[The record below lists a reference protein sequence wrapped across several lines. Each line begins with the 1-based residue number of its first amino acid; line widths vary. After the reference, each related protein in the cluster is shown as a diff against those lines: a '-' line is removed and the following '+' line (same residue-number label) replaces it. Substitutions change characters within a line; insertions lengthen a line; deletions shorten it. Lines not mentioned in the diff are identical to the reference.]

1 MLIDNERYSLT
12 PIIESPLLDINGTPY
27 PRIKL
32 ASSVQRVLPGWEARE
47 EEVVEA
53 PLITRCAY
61 EAMERQL
68 RADPNTVLD
77 IAGRSVYLGVF
88 LETVKTLVLDRYVI
102 WQGRFRVF
110 RRPQEDE
117 LVYMYINLG
126 SKDDEDILSISVDG
140 ALIDSVLFADQG
152 PKASS

>member
-1 MLIDNERYSLT
+1 MLIDKERYSLT
-12 PIIESPLLDINGTPY
+12 PIIESPPLDINGTLY

-32 ASSVQRVLPGWEARE
+32 ASSVQRVLQGWEDRE
-47 EEVVEA
+47 EEVVEV
-53 PLITRCAY
+53 PLIIRHAY
-61 EAMERQL
+61 ETMERQL
-68 RADPNTVLD
+68 RAGPNTVLD

-88 LETVKTLVLDRYVI
+88 LKTIKSLVLDRYVI

-110 RRPQEDE
+110 RRAQEDE

-126 SKDDEDILSISVDG
+126 SEDDKAILSIAVDG
-140 ALIDSVLFADQG
+140 SLIDSVLFADQG